1 MQNLE
6 QTIISQYANSPV
18 LMQLIQNMNEYLD
31 PQANIQAFYD
41 NIWNV
46 QTAIGYGLDVWGKIV
61 GVSRQLSI
69 PQSDFFGFSQ
79 GDLEPFGQ
87 APLYPGPVTGT
98 YLLSDTAYRLLILV
112 KALSNISNASVPSYN
127 QLLQNLFAG
136 RGRCYVV
143 DLGNMQMQYTFEF
156 YLFPYEQAILTQ
168 SGAFPRPSGVKAYS
182 LQCPLDG
189 TLGFKEASIPGSA
202 SYQPFGQGSFS
213 LGQQT
218 INN

>member
-61 GVSRQLSI
+61 GVSRQLSV

-79 GDLEPFGQ
+79 GDLQPFGQ
-87 APLYPGPVTGT
+87 APLYPGPVRAPICFRTNPT
-98 YLLSDTAYRLLILV
+98 DYSSWLRRSPISPAPRFRLTT
-112 KALSNISNASVPSYN
+112 SYCKTC
-127 QLLQNLFAG
+127 L
-136 RGRCYVV
+136 
-143 DLGNMQMQYTFEF
+143 
-156 YLFPYEQAILTQ
+156 
-168 SGAFPRPSGVKAYS
+168 
-182 LQCPLDG
+182 LDG
-189 TLGFKEASIPGSA
+189 GDAIAWTSA
-202 SYQPFGQGSFS
+202 TCRCSTPLNFTYFPTNRPF
-213 LGQQT
+213 
-218 INN
+218 